1 SARRMKPA
9 SSSSLTAERSLARRP
24 PGRLPSWARAGAPF
38 LDQVLELAHELADVF
53 ERPVHRREAHV
64 CHLVELV
71 QLAHDCFTNHRARDF
86 LLTAFLQRL
95 LDAVG
100 GLLDGRDADRPFL
113 ARLLQTGDDLE
124 TVEQLAA
131 AVLLDHHRQHLFDA
145 LVRREASFAVEAL

>member
-1 SARRMKPA
+1 
-9 SSSSLTAERSLARRP
+9 
-24 PGRLPSWARAGAPF
+24 
-38 LDQVLELAHELADVF
+38 
-53 ERPVHRREAHV
+53 
-64 CHLVELV
+64 ELV

-131 AVLLDHHRQHLFDA
+131 AVLLDHHRQHPFDP
-145 LVRREASFAVEAL
+145 LVRPEASFAVEALAPPTNHPAVFGQTRVDDAVLQVMTEGALHDAFGTDNLQLESQRCSIPGALRYPVRGS